1 MSIRT
6 SGPGRAEKPSTGG
19 SFPRLARLLA
29 STLIRDPSVELIV
42 GDLDEAYIHERAAGK
57 RNARLRYWRLALA
70 SIWSRSG
77 STGSGGRRPQ
87 DSPATRRLRRLPR
100 SIGTSMGRHQ
110 DQQISGR
117 ADDDRRGDLRS
128 LSLNTELL
136 SRIGLYRIQ

>member
-1 MSIRT
+1 MRIRA

-29 STLIRDPSVELIV
+29 STLIRDPSVEFIV

-57 RNARLRYWRLALA
+57 RGARLRYWRLALA

-87 DSPATRRLRRLPR
+87 DSPSPRRAGSVGCRAVSGPPWAGTRINR
-100 SIGTSMGRHQ
+100 SPGERTTI
-110 DQQISGR
+110 DVEISGACR
-117 ADDDRRGDLRS
+117 
-128 LSLNTELL
+128 
-136 SRIGLYRIQ
+136 